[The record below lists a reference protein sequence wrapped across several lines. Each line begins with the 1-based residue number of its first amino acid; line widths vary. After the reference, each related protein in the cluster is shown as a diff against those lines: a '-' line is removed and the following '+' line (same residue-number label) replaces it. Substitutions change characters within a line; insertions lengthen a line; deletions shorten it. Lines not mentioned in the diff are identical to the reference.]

1 MRINFTKMVASG
13 NDFVVLDQRQRNPI
27 PRLRTFAVQI
37 CDRKYGAGADGLL
50 ILEKSR
56 RADMRM
62 RIFNPDGSEPAM
74 CGNGL
79 RCVSLWLKSKI
90 KKSKVVRIETKA
102 GIIDSK
108 VNGQRVKIKM
118 TEPQDI
124 KLDLPIKISK
134 RTIRV
139 NFINT
144 GVPHT
149 VIFAHGV
156 DRINVF
162 SIGRQ
167 IRNHSRF
174 LPKGT
179 NVDFVQITDDNNIK
193 IRTYERGVEDET
205 LACGTGA
212 VAAALIASYRLGA
225 SGQHRIDV
233 HTKSGEALRVE
244 FNRHGGKFKDVWL
257 EGKASIVYEG
267 IFYSR
272 LGLGRNTG
280 GE

>member
-13 NDFVVLDQRQRNPI
+13 NDFVVLDQRQRKPI
-27 PRLRTFAVQI
+27 SRLRTLAVRI

-90 KKSKVVRIETKA
+90 KKSKIVRIQTKA
-102 GIIDSK
+102 GIVDSK
-108 VNGQRVKIKM
+108 VNGQMVKIKM

-124 KLDLPIKISK
+124 KIDLPIKINK

-156 DRINVF
+156 EKINVF
-162 SIGRQ
+162 GIGRQ

-174 LPKGT
+174 LPEGT
-179 NVDFVQITDDNNIK
+179 NVDFVQIIDDNNIK

-205 LACGTGA
+205 LACGTGS
-212 VAAALIASYRLGA
+212 VAAALIVNYRLGTL
-225 SGQHRIDV
+225 GRRRINV
-233 HTKSGEALRVE
+233 YTRSGEVLRVE
-244 FNRHGGKFKDVWL
+244 FNRQGGKFKDVWL

-267 IFYSR
+267 IF
-272 LGLGRNTG
+272 LF
-280 GE
+280 